1 LKLELLAMRV
11 VAGLRALILA
21 AIVFLTLSAEAHAN
35 KRVALVIGNSTYQ
48 NVPQLPNPSRDAAS
62 IAQMLRGAGFD
73 VVDIQQNAG
82 NLDFKRAI
90 RRFDELARDSDVA
103 VVYYAGH
110 GIEIGGVNYM
120 VPVDAKLASDLDAQD
135 EAITLDRIVQA
146 VDSAKQLRL
155 VILDA
160 CRDNPFVSTMKRQ
173 RTASLR
179 GMSGG
184 LGKVE
189 PTSSG
194 TLIAYAAKAGS
205 TADDGLGEHS
215 PFTVAL
221 LRHLTLPGLD
231 IRLALGRVRDEVMK
245 ITNQRQEPYVYGS
258 LGGATVALVSTPETP
273 APQAVV
279 AAPAA
284 PTAPVDPNSAA
295 RRDYEYF
302 ERVGTKE
309 AWDAFLKLYS
319 TGLYADL
326 ARAQRAKLAAAESR
340 QRVPEPTVTT
350 PSPAPQVVAA
360 VTPLPRS
367 EPIPVPVGPAPG
379 EIARLMQT
387 ELARV
392 GCYSGAINGD
402 WNTASRRAVDAFNK
416 SASAKIDSKTASLE
430 GVDKV
435 RDKQARVCP
444 LECDSGFKAEDNR
457 CVKIACES
465 GSSLNDKGVCEP
477 VKSKEN
483 TRETSRST
491 PEKRRAAEP
500 RQQNQNAKQ
509 SNSGSQQYV
518 CDRFSCQQV
527 KKGCSVRSSGGIEGQ
542 QVMIC
547 N

>member
-1 LKLELLAMRV
+1 M
-11 VAGLRALILA
+11 I
-21 AIVFLTLSAEAHAN
+21 
-35 KRVALVIGNSTYQ
+35 
-48 NVPQLPNPSRDAAS
+48 
-62 IAQMLRGAGFD
+62 
-73 VVDIQQNAG
+73 
-82 NLDFKRAI
+82 
-90 RRFDELARDSDVA
+90 
-103 VVYYAGH
+103 
-110 GIEIGGVNYM
+110 
-120 VPVDAKLASDLDAQD
+120 PVDAKLASDLDAQD
-135 EAITLDRIVQA
+135 EAITLDRIVEA

-160 CRDNPFVSTMKRQ
+160 CRDNPFVATMKRQ

-205 TADDGLGEHS
+205 TADDGSGEHS

-221 LRHLTLPGLD
+221 LKHLTQPGLD

-258 LGGATVALVSTPETP
+258 LGGATVALVGAPEP
-273 APQAVV
+273 AATPQAAV
-279 AAPAA
+279 AV
-284 PTAPVDPNSAA
+284 PTSQAAPVDPNLAA

-326 ARAQRAKLAAAESR
+326 ARAQRAKLAAAESK
-340 QRVPEPTVTT
+340 QRVPEPI
-350 PSPAPQVVAA
+350 PAPPPTQILAA
-360 VTPLPRS
+360 VTPPPRS
-367 EPIPVPVGPAPG
+367 EPAPVAIGPAPG

-392 GCYSGAINGD
+392 GCYSGSINGD

-416 SASAKIDSKTASLE
+416 AASAKIDSRSASLE
-430 GVDKV
+430 GVDAV
-435 RDKQARVCP
+435 RDKQSRVCP
-444 LECDSGFKAEDNR
+444 LECDSGFKAQDNK
-457 CVKIACES
+457 CVKITCDS
-465 GSSLNDKGVCEP
+465 GSALNDKGACEP
-477 VKSKEN
+477 VKSRES
-483 TRETSRST
+483 TRESTRSA

-500 RQQNQNAKQ
+500 RQERQTNSNAKQ
-509 SNSGSQQYV
+509 SGSGQRYV
-518 CDRFSCQQV
+518 CDRFACQEV
-527 KKGCSVRSSGGIEGQ
+527 KKGCSVRNSGGIEGQ

-547 N
+547 P

>member
-1 LKLELLAMRV
+1 M
-11 VAGLRALILA
+11 
-21 AIVFLTLSAEAHAN
+21 VF
-35 KRVALVIGNSTYQ
+35 
-48 NVPQLPNPSRDAAS
+48 
-62 IAQMLRGAGFD
+62 
-73 VVDIQQNAG
+73 
-82 NLDFKRAI
+82 
-90 RRFDELARDSDVA
+90 
-103 VVYYAGH
+103 YAGH

-120 VPVDAKLASDLDAQD
+120 IPVDAKLASDLDAQD
-135 EAITLDRIVQA
+135 EAITLDRIVEA

-160 CRDNPFVSTMKRQ
+160 CRDNPFVATMKRQ

-205 TADDGLGEHS
+205 TADDGSGEHS

-221 LRHLTLPGLD
+221 LKHLTQPGLD

-258 LGGATVALVSTPETP
+258 LGGATVALVGAPEP
-273 APQAVV
+273 APQAAAAATSP
-279 AAPAA
+279 AAPAS
-284 PTAPVDPNSAA
+284 PVDPNLAA

-326 ARAQRAKLAAAESR
+326 ARAQRAKLAAAESK
-340 QRVPEPTVTT
+340 QRVPEPTG
-350 PSPAPQVVAA
+350 PASPPAAQVLAA
-360 VTPLPRS
+360 VTPPPRT
-367 EPIPVPVGPAPG
+367 EPAPVAVGPAPG

-392 GCYSGAINGD
+392 GCYNGSINGD

-416 SASAKIDSKTASLE
+416 NASAKIDSRSASLE
-430 GVDKV
+430 GVDAV
-435 RDKQARVCP
+435 RDKQSRVCP
-444 LECDSGFKAEDNR
+444 LECDSGFKAQDNR
-457 CVKIACES
+457 CVKITCDS
-465 GSSLNDKGVCEP
+465 GSSLNDRGVCEP
-477 VKSKEN
+477 VKAKEN
-483 TRETSRST
+483 TRETSRSA

-500 RQQNQNAKQ
+500 RQEPRQTNGNAKQ
-509 SNSGSQQYV
+509 SGSGQRYV
-518 CDRFSCQQV
+518 CDRFACQEV
-527 KKGCSVRSSGGIEGQ
+527 KKGCSVRNSGGIESQ

-547 N
+547 P

>member
-1 LKLELLAMRV
+1 MRV
-11 VAGLRALILA
+11 VAGLRAFILA
-21 AIVFLTLSAEAHAN
+21 AITILTMSAEAYAN

-73 VVDIQQNAG
+73 VVDIAQNAG

-90 RRFDELARDSDVA
+90 RRFDELARDPDVA
-103 VVYYAGH
+103 VVFYAGH

-120 VPVDAKLASDLDAQD
+120 IPVDAKLASDLDAQD
-135 EAITLDRIVQA
+135 EAITLDRIVEA

-205 TADDGLGEHS
+205 TADDGFGEHS

-221 LRHLTLPGLD
+221 LKHLTQPGLD

-273 APQAVV
+273 APQAAV

-284 PTAPVDPNSAA
+284 PAAPVDPNLAA

-326 ARAQRAKLAAAESR
+326 ARAQQR
-340 QRVPEPTVTT
+340 QDCNRRVPSTCTRADR
-350 PSPAPQVVAA
+350 SRHRPAPSGCCGGDASAA
-360 VTPLPRS
+360 IRTGSRPDWPGTGRNCAPDANRTREGRLLQPVRS
-367 EPIPVPVGPAPG
+367 TATGI
-379 EIARLMQT
+379 RH
-387 ELARV
+387 RV
-392 GCYSGAINGD
+392 GL
-402 WNTASRRAVDAFNK
+402 VDAFNK
-416 SASAKIDSKTASLE
+416 AASTRIDSRTASLE
-430 GVDKV
+430 GVDSV
-435 RDKQARVCP
+435 RDKQARGLP
-444 LECDSGFKAEDNR
+444 LECDSGFKAQDNK
-457 CVKIACES
+457 CVKVTCDS
-465 GSSLNDKGVCEP
+465 GSSE
-477 VKSKEN
+477 
-483 TRETSRST
+483 
-491 PEKRRAAEP
+491 
-500 RQQNQNAKQ
+500 
-509 SNSGSQQYV
+509 
-518 CDRFSCQQV
+518 
-527 KKGCSVRSSGGIEGQ
+527 
-542 QVMIC
+542 
-547 N
+547 

>member
-1 LKLELLAMRV
+1 MRI
-11 VAGLRALILA
+11 AGLRALILA
-21 AIVFLTLSAEAHAN
+21 GIAVLVLGTQAQAD
-35 KRVALVIGNSTYQ
+35 KRVALVIGNSAYQ
-48 NVPQLPNPSRDAAS
+48 SVPQLPNPARDAAS
-62 IAQMLRGAGFD
+62 IAQMLRGAGFN
-73 VVDIQQNAG
+73 VVDVQQNAG

-103 VVYYAGH
+103 VVFYAGH

-120 VPVDAKLASDLDAQD
+120 IPVDARLASDLDAQD
-135 EAITLDRIVQA
+135 EAITLDRIVEA
-146 VDSAKQLRL
+146 VDSARQLRL

-160 CRDNPFVSTMKRQ
+160 CRDNPFVSSMKRQ

-179 GMSGG
+179 GVTGG

-205 TADDGLGEHS
+205 TADDGTGEHS

-221 LRHLTLPGLD
+221 LKHLTQPGLD

-258 LGGATVALVSTPETP
+258 LGGATVALVSAPEAP
-273 APQAVV
+273 AAQAAVAMP

-284 PTAPVDPNSAA
+284 VVDPNSAA

-326 ARAQRAKLAAAESR
+326 ARAQRAKIAAAESR
-340 QRVPEPTVTT
+340 QRVPEPAAST
-350 PSPAPQVVAA
+350 PAPSAPVYAAATPPPPRNEPAPVA
-360 VTPLPRS
+360 
-367 EPIPVPVGPAPG
+367 VGPAPG

-392 GCYSGAINGD
+392 GCYNGSISGD
-402 WNTASRRAVDAFNK
+402 WNTASRNAVDAFNK
-416 SASAKIDSKTASLE
+416 NARTKIDARSASLE
-430 GVDKV
+430 GVDAV

-444 LECDSGFKAEDNR
+444 LECDRGFKAEDNK
-457 CVKIACES
+457 CVKIACDS
-465 GSSLNDKGVCEP
+465 GYAVSDRGVCEP
-477 VKSKEN
+477 VKSREK
-483 TRETSRST
+483 TRETARPA
-491 PEKRRAAEP
+491 PEKRRAAEREP
-500 RQQNQNAKQ
+500 RQSGSNAKQ
-509 SNSGSQQYV
+509 SDSGQRYV
-518 CDRFSCQQV
+518 CDRFACQEV
-527 KKGCSVRSSGGIEGQ
+527 KKGCTVRNSGGIENQ
-542 QVMIC
+542 QVMVC